1 MEAPLDFAN
10 YKAALIVLAAAGVV
24 IPLFHRLKVS
34 PVLGFML
41 VGIVVGPFGLGT
53 LAMAHPW
60 LELVTIGDPG
70 EIQEIADLG
79 VVLLMFMIGLEL
91 SIERLWLMRRL
102 VFGLGALQTAAC
114 AGTLTGAAMLLG
126 APPIRAT

>member
-1 MEAPLDFAN
+1 MEAPLDFAS

-53 LAMAHPW
+53 LAMSYPW
-60 LELVTIGDPG
+60 LGPWLGIVTG
-70 EIQEIADLG
+70 ESLENIRPRLE
-79 VVLLMFMIGLEL
+79 GL
-91 SIERLWLMRRL
+91 RGGNR
-102 VFGLGALQTAAC
+102 G
-114 AGTLTGAAMLLG
+114 
-126 APPIRAT
+126 PIRPACGVL